1 MMATMATASGPG
13 DGNALDGLRAALRA
27 AAEAPEGPATPGAGH
42 EAATDDAEPLLSPRA
57 AAANRL
63 SLLAEAAAK
72 IATRDDDEEG
82 AALYRLLGDTCFYFV
97 DPVSRP
103 AMLDLAGRC
112 LAALNERRARGAWP
126 DGTVEALHARIEEA
140 RPAAD
145 DAAAIARAMGM
156 TAEEAAA
163 FGLTGRLTPIG
174 LDEVDEVDDVLVASS
189 RPRGGPGRTEGDSE
203 EGEGDTPA
211 PPLETLETL
220 FVRDARELAAAT
232 LPRALHRYWKDS
244 SSIDALLEVR
254 RGFHT
259 LKGDARV
266 TAQESGA
273 PDLEGLAILAEAA
286 EDIVD
291 ELLGDDREGRD
302 SRDTV
307 VPALP
312 AGAFGLL
319 GESQAALLK
328 RLDTRAPLPD
338 EGRLLERLLAMQAR
352 SRAVRTGMPADDVV
366 SRAGV
371 KAPAA
376 GTEPAA
382 RQPRADRSA
391 RLVTTF
397 LSEADKLMPDLHR
410 ALARLSTAPDDEG
423 ALVRARTKLHTLKGG
438 AALAGPDAAPIERLA
453 HGCEDVLE
461 LIEDYQLGGALTTVP
476 AVVIGSALDA
486 EDTLQALL
494 DDLRDARRA
503 GGPTGSAGSAAPVRS
518 VPPLP
523 VPAVEELLAR
533 LAAAK
538 EQVAHSGDTSDRAPD
553 RAPDPVPT
561 APAVLPAAA
570 AITEPAGD
578 LPARRGSAAS
588 AEVDNVLAVLPTLAP
603 VRAGDA
609 PAAGPGAGAGAG
621 REEDAETAEDAPER
635 RLRTAMRALEDQQA
649 SRDTLDL
656 LLVAMAAREVDV
668 RRSNSRLRDLVERVG
683 NELAG
688 LRHEL
693 VRTTRRSGDWD
704 ALEKEE
710 YSTMDVLLMQLDE
723 ALADQ
728 QDAETR
734 LRTDLTEARAQ
745 VELQD
750 ESLLRA
756 QRSLLDMSMIP
767 LAHLEARL
775 DHAVRSVARRL
786 GKRAVFEIEGSNVT
800 LDSRIA
806 EALFNPLMLLISNAV
821 DHGLEEQ
828 PADRIAA
835 GKAEEGRVVVRGRS
849 NGDGVSISIGD
860 DGRGIDPD
868 RLAAIAVSKG
878 IVSAERAA
886 AMTRD
891 ERIAL
896 IWQPGFSTARGVG
909 PVSGRGMGM
918 KGVQDDIAALQGR
931 IEIETAVGK
940 GTTYTIT
947 LPRSLATMR
956 VQVVREGTSVVAIPI
971 ASVARTY
978 AVAYDSV
985 VEAPWGRAVRLGART
1000 LAVYGAHLSSGPA
1013 GDAPH
1018 GLCTLLEIEGR
1029 GGGILIDE
1037 VLYSRY
1043 LPVRPAPEY
1052 LRRAC
1057 GVLGYALGSGGA
1069 IIPILQ
1075 PETLIDRAA
1084 PAAAAP
1090 DVRPMA
1096 HPGAAAGRHTVLVVD
1111 DSQTMRRALSQTFGK
1126 AGFVVRDVASGHEA
1140 LAEINR
1146 AMPSLITLDMEMPG
1160 MDGLETLS
1168 ALRRLPGGAAVPV
1181 FMVTSR
1187 QQARHRAAALAAG
1200 VTRYFTKPYDG
1211 DELIG
1216 AAHLALAPAVAATEA
1231 S

>member
-1 MMATMATASGPG
+1 MMATTATATGPG
-13 DGNALDGLRAALRA
+13 DGDALDGLRAALRA
-27 AAEAPEGPATPGAGH
+27 AAEAPEGPETPGAGH
-42 EAATDDAEPLLSPRA
+42 EAATDDTEPLLSPRA
-57 AAANRL
+57 EAANRL
-63 SLLAEAAAK
+63 STLAEAAAEA
-72 IATRDDDEEG
+72 ATQSDDEEG
-82 AALYRLLGDTCFYFV
+82 AEIYRLLGDTCFYFV

-103 AMLDLAGRC
+103 AMLDLAGRG
-112 LAALNERRARGAWP
+112 LAALDERRAHGAWP
-126 DGTVEALHARIEEA
+126 DGTVEALRARIKEA

-163 FGLTGRLTPIG
+163 FGLTGRITPIG
-174 LDEVDEVDDVLVASS
+174 LDEDDEDDEDAGVLAAAG
-189 RPRGGPGRTEGDSE
+189 RLEGGLGNAEGD
-203 EGEGDTPA
+203 A
-211 PPLETLETL
+211 AVPPLDTLETL
-220 FVRDARELAAAT
+220 FVRDARELAAT
-232 LPRALHRYWKDS
+232 TIPRALQRYWKDQ

-273 PDLEGLAILAEAA
+273 PDLEGLAILAETA

-302 SRDTV
+302 TPI
-307 VPALP
+307 PALP
-312 AGAFGLL
+312 GGAFGLL
-319 GESQAALLK
+319 GEAQAALLK

-352 SRAVRTGMPADDVV
+352 SRAVGAGAPVGDVV
-366 SRAGV
+366 SHAGV

-376 GTEPAA
+376 RMEPAA
-382 RQPRADRSA
+382 HRPRVDRSA
-391 RLVTTF
+391 RLVATF

-453 HGCEDVLE
+453 HGCEDVLD

-476 AVVIGSALDA
+476 AIVIGSILDA

-494 DDLRDARRA
+494 DNLRDARNA
-503 GGPTGSAGSAAPVRS
+503 AGPTGSAAPARS

-538 EQVAHSGDTSDRAPD
+538 EQVAHPGDKSERAPT
-553 RAPDPVPT
+553 PVTAEPSTDLPT
-561 APAVLPAAA
+561 AAPPAADLPAA
-570 AITEPAGD
+570 TPAGQ
-578 LPARRGSAAS
+578 PAPRRAAV
-588 AEVDNVLAVLPTLAP
+588 AADVDNVLAALPTLAP
-603 VRAGDA
+603 ARAGAA
-609 PAAGPGAGAGAG
+609 PAAVPSPAATGG
-621 REEDAETAEDAPER
+621 REEDAENAEDASGR
-635 RLRTAMRALEDQQA
+635 RLRSAMRALEDQQA

-728 QDAETR
+728 QDAESR
-734 LRTDLTEARAQ
+734 LRTDLAEARAQ

-786 GKRAVFEIEGSNVT
+786 GKHASFTLEGGNVT

-821 DHGLEEQ
+821 DHGLEEH
-828 PADRIAA
+828 PADRAAA

-1018 GLCTLLEIEGR
+1018 GLGTLLEIEGR

-1052 LRRAC
+1052 LRRSC
-1057 GVLGYALGSGGA
+1057 GVLGYALGSSGA

-1084 PAAAAP
+1084 PAAPAP
-1090 DVRPMA
+1090 DVRPAA
-1096 HPGAAAGRHTVLVVD
+1096 HPGVAAGRHTVLVVD

-1126 AGFVVRDVASGHEA
+1126 AGFVVRDVAGGHEA

-1216 AAHLALAPAVAATEA
+1216 AAHLALAPAVASTEA